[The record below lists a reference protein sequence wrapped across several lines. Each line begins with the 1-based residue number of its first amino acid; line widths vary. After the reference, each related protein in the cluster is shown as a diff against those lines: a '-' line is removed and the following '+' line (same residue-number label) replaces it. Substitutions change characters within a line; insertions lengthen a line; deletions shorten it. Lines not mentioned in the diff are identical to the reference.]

1 MCSQGHENGT
11 QPEQSQVIPYV
22 VCGTISMA
30 SSYFWFITACSK
42 LDCPVIC
49 QKYRCL
55 SGAQYNAVTAKG
67 SCDASPVEATPYVM
81 GFFPKIC
88 VSVSIPGMGMG
99 TGRSLAVVCCWW
111 GQRERGEHEGE
122 EVAPHGAIPALA
134 ATPSRD
140 RGWSLF
146 WCLCWTRESN
156 PSCVCLCE
164 CQKPH
169 PEGSSEPLGDLSS
182 HPLPPRVSSCRSWV
196 SLDPLAAN
204 STSASQCPCPQ
215 ACPLSLWAE
224 GAAHSQTPL
233 VSAWAALE
241 LLRACRTAR
250 VQRNRDT
257 GPVPISSGTSTCRFP
272 WQVWVLSDAEVDPL
286 EKFWIIRGMVIP
298 EYKQCTGEGKNKGIC
313 TSEAG

>member
-11 QPEQSQVIPYV
+11 QPQQSQVIPYV
-22 VCGTISMA
+22 VCGTASMA

-55 SGAQYNAVTAKG
+55 SGAQYNAVRAKG
-67 SCDASPVEATPYVM
+67 SCDASPVEATPSVM

-122 EVAPHGAIPALA
+122 EVAAHGAIPALA

-146 WCLCWTRESN
+146 WCLCWTRESI

-182 HPLPPRVSSCRSWV
+182 HPLPPCGSSCRSWV

-204 STSASQCPCPQ
+204 STSADHFSVLAHRHALCPSELKGQPTPDPPGVCMS
-215 ACPLSLWAE
+215 CF
-224 GAAHSQTPL
+224 GAAESMQDRQGAEEQGHWTSAHRFWHQHLQVPMASLSPL
-233 VSAWAALE
+233 RCRSGS
-241 LLRACRTAR
+241 LRK
-250 VQRNRDT
+250 
-257 GPVPISSGTSTCRFP
+257 
-272 WQVWVLSDAEVDPL
+272 VLD
-286 EKFWIIRGMVIP
+286 
-298 EYKQCTGEGKNKGIC
+298 N
-313 TSEAG
+313 